1 MKTNAIKKVLVVDD
15 DPVVAKSF
23 HRILSGKGY
32 AVIHAA
38 DGAEALDKLAREDYD
53 VVYTDLRMPGM
64 HGLEVA
70 QRIRETRPWL
80 PVVIVTGYADERNEA
95 AAQALG
101 VTAFLHKPLAPQAI
115 AESADFAIGMTAAA
129 PAAAP
134 APATPHGVAHFA
146 KNVALF
152 FGAPLVALAYI
163 VVGPLVGL
171 GMLGWFGY
179 RALVTRTPED
189 DAD

>member
-1 MKTNAIKKVLVVDD
+1 MKTNAIRKVLVVDD
-15 DPVVAKSF
+15 DPVIAKSF

-38 DGAEALDKLAREDYD
+38 SGAEALDKLAREDYD
-53 VVYTDLRMPGM
+53 VVYTDLKMPGM
-64 HGLEVA
+64 PGLEVA
-70 QRIRETRPWL
+70 RRIRESRPWL
-80 PVVIVTGYADERNEA
+80 PVVIVTGYGNDRNEA
-95 AAQALG
+95 EAQALG
-101 VTAFLHKPLAPQAI
+101 VTAFLHKPLAPDAI
-115 AESADFAIGMTAAA
+115 ADSADFATGKPAAAA
-129 PAAAP
+129 PAATRSA
-134 APATPHGVAHFA
+134 AHFA

-152 FGAPLVALAYI
+152 FGAPLIALAYI

-179 RALVTRTPED
+179 RALTTRTRED